1 MTQFKKI
8 ALGGT
13 FDHFHYGHL
22 VFLGSAFLNAEKV
35 VIGLTTDNL
44 IKNKPY
50 SWAIQTFKERKK
62 NLLNYLSQRD
72 RLKKAEIVP
81 LEDSF
86 GPSISQKD
94 IEALVVTSRTK
105 KTALMINRIR
115 KRRNLPPLTIL
126 EVPLLRGMDKRI
138 ISSDRIRRGEIN
150 QLGENYWEK
159 TLELFKNRETIYL
172 PEKLKERLRKPLGK
186 VFAGSESQ
194 IIKTGESLA
203 NYIKKYQPKILISVG
218 DIVSFSLIKNN
229 LVPSITVVDF
239 YSKKKAIGSEIK
251 RLINYDFHF
260 KTSNKPSTLNKKAVV
275 SIQRAVKE
283 FLTKKR
289 LQKIFVEG
297 EEDLLVLPAIIFS
310 PLKCLIVY
318 GHWQYGAI
326 VIEVSETIKEK
337 VVKLLKRFKKD
348 KIMVNT

>member
-1 MTQFKKI
+1 MAQFKKI
-8 ALGGT
+8 VLGGT

-22 VFLGSAFLNAEKV
+22 VFLGTAFLNAEKAI
-35 VIGLTTDNL
+35 IGLTTDNL

-62 NLLNYLSQRD
+62 SLLNYLSQRN
-72 RLKKAEIVP
+72 RLKKAEIIP

-86 GPSISQKD
+86 GPSIGQKD
-94 IEALVVTSRTK
+94 IEAIVVTSRTK
-105 KTALMINRIR
+105 KTALMINQIR
-115 KRRNLPPLTIL
+115 KKRNLPPLKIL
-126 EVPLLRGMDKRI
+126 EVPLLRGIDERI
-138 ISSDRIRRGEIN
+138 ISSERIRRGEID
-150 QLGENYWEK
+150 QLGENYWKE

-172 PEKLKERLRKPLGK
+172 PEKLKEKLRKPLGK
-186 VFAGSESQ
+186 VFAGSDSK
-194 IIKTGESLA
+194 ILKTGENLVH
-203 NYIKKYQPKILISVG
+203 YIRKYQPRILISVG
-218 DIVSFSLIKNN
+218 DIVSYSLIKNN

-251 RLINYDFHF
+251 KFINHNFHF
-260 KTSNKPSTLNKKAVV
+260 QVINQPSTLSKNSVKT
-275 SIQRAVKE
+275 IQKAVKE

-318 GHWQYGAI
+318 GHWHYGVIVVEVNEKMKKKAI
-326 VIEVSETIKEK
+326 
-337 VVKLLKRFKKD
+337 KLLKRFSKD
-348 KIMVNT
+348 KIIDNK